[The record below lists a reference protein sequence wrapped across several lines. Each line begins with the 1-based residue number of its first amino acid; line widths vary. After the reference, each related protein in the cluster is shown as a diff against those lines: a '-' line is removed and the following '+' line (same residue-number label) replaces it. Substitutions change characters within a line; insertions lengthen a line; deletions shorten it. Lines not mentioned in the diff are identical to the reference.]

1 MPQAMLMFAL
11 IDAVD
16 PRYGGSPDPD
26 DERRRRW
33 SPIDKRVSLPF
44 LGSATCLIA
53 SAVTA
58 PPAGVGLTV
67 AAVGL
72 CYMGAR
78 AALEGRVA
86 REDADDSADFG
97 DDLE

>member
-1 MPQAMLMFAL
+1 MLALML

-33 SPIDKRVSLPF
+33 QPMDKRITVPF
-44 LGSATCLIA
+44 IGSAGCLIA
-53 SAVTA
+53 SAVTSPEA
-58 PPAGVGLTV
+58 SVGFVV

-72 CYMGAR
+72 CAYGAR
-78 AALEGRVA
+78 AALAPRNRATGRHEPVDPP
-86 REDADDSADFG
+86 E
-97 DDLE
+97 

>member
-1 MPQAMLMFAL
+1 MLALML

-33 SPIDKRVSLPF
+33 QPMDRRVTVPF
-44 LGSATCLIA
+44 LASASCLIV
-53 SAVTA
+53 SAVTSPEA
-58 PPAGVGLTV
+58 SAGLTV

-72 CYMGAR
+72 CAYAAR
-78 AALEGRVA
+78 AALAPRKRATGPDEP
-86 REDADDSADFG
+86 ADP
-97 DDLE
+97 LQ

>member
-1 MPQAMLMFAL
+1 MSQAMLMLAL

-33 SPIDKRVSLPF
+33 APMDKRVSLPF

-58 PPAGVGLTV
+58 PPAGLGLTF

-78 AALEGRVA
+78 AALAGRVSH
-86 REDADDSADFG
+86 EDAKASRDFADD
-97 DDLE
+97 EQ